1 MQILQHQALL
11 QHFTFNNNFFPNVP
25 SNILNFNGVLNPVLQ
40 QGSQSYQVNMV
51 SSTQPSNGKLSITA
65 GGCVNGSVYALMPI
79 QSAFFKLENNF
90 PFALIHYRGNPGNTT
105 TIYFERGIKREDVV
119 QIVRQIAANLDLPPT
134 DVVWISTS

>member
-1 MQILQHQALL
+1 MLRQVSLAELGNVDFVPQAILSHPI
-11 QHFTFNNNFFPNVP
+11 TFF
-25 SNILNFNGVLNPVLQ
+25 
-40 QGSQSYQVNMV
+40 SQRLGFKFDADVDDLDEY
-51 SSTQPSNGKLSITA
+51 
-65 GGCVNGSVYALMPI
+65 
-79 QSAFFKLENNF
+79 QSAFFRLENNF